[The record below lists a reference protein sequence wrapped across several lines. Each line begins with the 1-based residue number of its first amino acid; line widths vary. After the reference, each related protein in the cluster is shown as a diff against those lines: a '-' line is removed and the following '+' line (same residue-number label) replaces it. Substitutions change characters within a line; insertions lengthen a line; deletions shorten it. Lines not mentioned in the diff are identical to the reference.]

1 MVRPGTRL
9 WHRHPAVRA
18 QEVTFGEKAADW
30 LKHWFLASI
39 HRVNSGDRFL
49 DVAWRNWFL
58 LLAWACGFGR

>member
-1 MVRPGTRL
+1 MPF
-9 WHRHPAVRA
+9 AS
-18 QEVTFGEKAADW
+18 
-30 LKHWFLASI
+30 LASI